1 MNGIGAPQRPIL
13 IALFGATGV
22 GKSTFANDASGG
34 DLGVGRG
41 LNSRTRTVQKS
52 PTFQIDGR
60 SVVLLDTPG
69 FDDEEISDVGT
80 LKQIAGYLSSNYG
93 QGQILSGIIYLHRI
107 TDNRMGG
114 ANARTF
120 NLFRKMCGTETLR
133 NVIIATNMW
142 SNPPT
147 DVQEMREQQLQNNF
161 FREALDGGARMFRR
175 DAQGRESA
183 HRILRQLVGQAPLP
197 LRIDVE
203 TVVEK
208 KALHETDAGKA
219 VEVRLLER
227 INRQEE
233 AIKEARRELE
243 QAHLDEAR
251 NAANLQ
257 EEVEREQR
265 EMDELKAQI
274 DSLRQGME
282 EERREYRRRLEDEGP
297 KFAEVQGR
305 RRGFRGKVKEFL
317 GLGPKKKAY

>member
-1 MNGIGAPQRPIL
+1 MSAIGTPDRPIL

-22 GKSTFANDASGG
+22 GKSSFANDASGG

-41 LNSRTRTVQKS
+41 LGSCTKVVQKS
-52 PTFQIDGR
+52 PTFRIDGR

-80 LKQIAGYLSSNYG
+80 LKQIAGYLSANYG

-120 NLFRKMCGTETLR
+120 NLFRKMCGTQTLK

-142 SNPPT
+142 SNPAT
-147 DVQEMREQQLQNNF
+147 DIQERREQQLQTEF
-161 FREALDGGARMFRR
+161 FKVALDGGARMIRR
-175 DAQGRESA
+175 DTQGRESA
-183 HRILRQLVGQAPLP
+183 HRIIRQLIGQAPLP

-203 TVVEK
+203 LGDEK
-208 KALHETDAGKA
+208 KELYDTEAGMA
-219 VEVRLLER
+219 VEARLLDR
-227 INRQEE
+227 VNKQQESIE
-233 AIKEARRELE
+233 EARRDLQKALKERAQTAANRQAELE
-243 QAHLDEAR
+243 K
-251 NAANLQ
+251 
-257 EEVEREQR
+257 EERDMADLR
-265 EMDELKAQI
+265 RQI

-282 EERREYRRRLEDEGP
+282 DERREYWKKLQQERQE
-297 KFAEVQGR
+297 AEEQGR
-305 RRGFRGKVKEFL
+305 RRGFRGKMRELL

>member
-1 MNGIGAPQRPIL
+1 MSAIGTPGRPIL

-41 LNSRTRTVQKS
+41 LHSWTKEVQKS
-52 PTFQIDGR
+52 PTFQVDGR

-80 LKQIAGYLSSNYG
+80 LKQIAGYLSANYG

-120 NLFRKMCGTETLR
+120 NLFRKMCGTQTLK

-147 DVQEMREQQLQNNF
+147 EIQERREEQLQTDF
-161 FREALDGGARMFRR
+161 FSDALGAGARMVRR
-175 DAQGRESA
+175 NTPGREST
-183 HRILRQLVGQAPLP
+183 HQIIRQLIGQAPLP

-203 TVVEK
+203 LGDEK
-208 KALHETDAGKA
+208 KELHDTEAGLA
-219 VEVRLLER
+219 VEARLLDR
-227 INRQEE
+227 VNKQQE
-233 AIKEARRELE
+233 AIEEARRDLQSALRERAE
-243 QAHLDEAR
+243 AASQRQAEF
-251 NAANLQ
+251 
-257 EEVEREQR
+257 EREER
-265 EMDELKAQI
+265 EMAELRRQI

-282 EERREYRRRLEDEGP
+282 EERREYWRRLQQEKQE
-297 KFAEVQGR
+297 AEEER
-305 RRGFRGKVKEFL
+305 ARGFRSRVRKFF
-317 GLGPKKKAY
+317 GLPSRRRAQ